1 MATFT
6 EFYTTLLSFVNF
18 LLYLS
23 LNLHYLSKLEGQA
36 QAETKV
42 SKDKFAV
49 DSESSMKKLAALSAT
64 LTRVVVL
71 VIDEDETDEF
81 STNREVTA

>member
-42 SKDKFAV
+42 SQDMDALY
-49 DSESSMKKLAALSAT
+49 SESSTEKLAALSAS
-64 LTRVVVL
+64 LARVVVCCGG
-71 VIDEDETDEF
+71 TG
-81 STNREVTA
+81 SQTYSGHWY